1 MSLWLREWDSLR
13 LCDDTDLR
21 MMWSRYRLCGF
32 KPLFFFSWK
41 RFRLLTAALAR
52 LKQQRQRERVRLR
65 PRVLCLDSGFS
76 TKLLN
81 ALTVV
86 SPVRC
91 RRRRPC
97 WWEWEGS
104 AGGDCGNEGGWCL
117 PGQEK
122 ERGWRNT
129 SYSLLNLKKWF
140 FLQRLYQFV
149 WNK

>member
-13 LCDDTDLR
+13 LCEDTDLR

-65 PRVLCLDSGFS
+65 RRVLCLDSGFS

-122 ERGWRNT
+122 ERGG
-129 SYSLLNLKKWF
+129 KKYK
-140 FLQRLYQFV
+140 LQLTQPTLAALV
-149 WNK
+149 SICKEQVT